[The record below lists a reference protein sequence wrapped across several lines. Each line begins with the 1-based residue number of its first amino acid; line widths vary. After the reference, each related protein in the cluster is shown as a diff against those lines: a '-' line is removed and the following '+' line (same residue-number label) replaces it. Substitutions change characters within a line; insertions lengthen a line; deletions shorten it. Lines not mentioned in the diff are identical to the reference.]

1 MDVIPSFYACGAESR
16 GNLGSSR
23 NSDGFGKEDENE
35 CSIDAILGKSP
46 DKRTQAEKA
55 VVERYLD
62 ELYPDRRES
71 NENDR
76 STENTENTG
85 NAENTENAENTG
97 GDNGQK
103 RLPGGVGDE
112 LPFEGPTGPTG
123 PNDTGAPEDANTGR
137 AGNGQGR
144 RRDDATVHRENPL
157 DNH

>member
-16 GNLGSSR
+16 GNSGSSR

-85 NAENTENAENTG
+85 NAENTG
-97 GDNGQK
+97 GDNEQK

-112 LPFEGPTGPTG
+112 LPLEGPTGPTG
-123 PNDTGAPEDANTGR
+123 PNDTGAPEDANAGR
-137 AGNGQGR
+137 AGKSALGIEAGWR
-144 RRDDATVHRENPL
+144 RPRLRL
-157 DNH
+157 R

>member
-1 MDVIPSFYACGAESR
+1 MDVIPSFCACGAESR
-16 GNLGSSR
+16 GNSGSSR

-76 STENTENTG
+76 STGNT
-85 NAENTENAENTG
+85 ENTENAENTG

-123 PNDTGAPEDANTGR
+123 PNDTGAPEDANAGR
-137 AGNGQGR
+137 AGEKSALGIEAGWR
-144 RRDDATVHRENPL
+144 RPRLRL
-157 DNH
+157 

>member
-1 MDVIPSFYACGAESR
+1 MDVIPSFCACGAESR
-16 GNLGSSR
+16 GNSGSSR

-46 DKRTQAEKA
+46 DKRTEAEKA

-76 STENTENTG
+76 STEST
-85 NAENTENAENTG
+85 ENTG

-103 RLPGGVGDE
+103 RLPGAVGGE
-112 LPFEGPTGPTG
+112 VPTEGPTGPTGPTG
-123 PNDTGAPEDANTGR
+123 PNDTGAPEDANAGR
-137 AGNGQGR
+137 AVLASNLP
-144 RRDDATVHRENPL
+144 VL
-157 DNH
+157 SLWI

>member
-1 MDVIPSFYACGAESR
+1 MDVIPSFCACGAESR
-16 GNLGSSR
+16 GNSGSSR

-76 STENTENTG
+76 STG
-85 NAENTENAENTG
+85 NAENTENTENAG
-97 GDNGQK
+97 GDNEQK
-103 RLPGGVGDE
+103 RLPGGVGGE
-112 LPFEGPTGPTG
+112 LPLEGPTGPTG
-123 PNDTGAPEDANTGR
+123 PNDTGAPEDANAGR
-137 AGNGQGR
+137 AGVR
-144 RRDDATVHRENPL
+144 TIL
-157 DNH
+157 